1 MLKICMR
8 QVAVITLFV
17 AGFCCAL
24 KPQDSLA
31 REENNYEVDFSYERF
46 FRLNTPLNK
55 TAADQWMGVSFRT
68 QRPDPRFY
76 WDGFIDID
84 TRLYLKGGTET
95 DFIYSAPEF
104 YIQRDDS
111 YSTSAVEI
119 DENGNEV
126 QVERE
131 VKALFSFGR
140 RLLDWNE
147 HERYWQ
153 LGYLNGQQG
162 FALLGEKQEGLTGI
176 HFNADTR
183 VFRANIF
190 FSYLFIP
197 SLNPSIGEE
206 NGRITSNSEWV
217 RLPPTQTIYNGVPAE
232 IAYQINE
239 PKIHR
244 VLLNKSLGASF
255 DLKWTQEGFLRAYA
269 IYKPENKIRVNAQA
283 YYDTATGKV
292 QVEANPVVNHHLL
305 YGLQFHQNLSQHFNF
320 IAGIDV
326 NDPNARLGKDFD
338 VLDPVQLREQNRTF
352 DSEFFRILPSYDRES
367 YAHYSLTYNNRRL
380 ILGSHYI
387 HLISDNERGNDDFFS
402 DTVKW
407 KSALGLYGKYFVT
420 DKWDILVD
428 WRYDFVREDN
438 ILKSETSY
446 FFWPNLHF
454 SLGFELL
461 KAPDRNSYW
470 SAYRANDIVYTGVV
484 YTY

>member
-1 MLKICMR
+1 MLKIWLR
-8 QVAVITLFV
+8 QLAVI
-17 AGFCCAL
+17 AL
-24 KPQDSLA
+24 VLGGIYCEKASAYD
-31 REENNYEVDFSYERF
+31 VDFSYERF

-55 TAADQWMGVSFRT
+55 SEADQWIGSSFRT
-68 QRPDPRFY
+68 ERPDPALY
-76 WDGFIDID
+76 WDYYLEGD
-84 TRLYLKGGTET
+84 TRLYFGGGT
-95 DFIYSAPEF
+95 DFNYSAPEF
-104 YIQRDDS
+104 YLQRDDS
-111 YSTSAVEI
+111 YLRTS
-119 DENGNEV
+119 
-126 QVERE
+126 QVEE
-131 VKALFSFGR
+131 ESGETVQLEEKIGLQFSFGR

-162 FALLGEKQEGLTGI
+162 FSLLSEKQEGLTGI
-176 HFNADTR
+176 HFTGSTDLI
-183 VFRANIF
+183 RANIF

-197 SLNPSIGEE
+197 TLNPSIDEE
-206 NGRITSNSEWV
+206 NGRITSTSEWM
-217 RLPPTQTIYNGVPAE
+217 RRPPTQTIYNGVPAE
-232 IAYQINE
+232 IAYQINY
-239 PKIHR
+239 PDLNR
-244 VLLNKSLGASF
+244 VLFNKSLGGSL
-255 DLKWTQEGFLRAYA
+255 DLKWTEQGFFRIYG

-283 YYDTATGKV
+283 YYDTVSQKV

-305 YGLQFHQNLSQHFNF
+305 YGVQVHQQLSEHFNF
-320 IAGIDV
+320 IAGLDV

-338 VLDPVQLREQNRTF
+338 VLDPVQMREQNRTF
-352 DSEFFRILPSYDRES
+352 DSEFFKILPSYDRES

-387 HLISDNERGNDDFFS
+387 HLLSDNERGNDDFFS

-407 KSALGLYGKYFVT
+407 RSALGLYGKYYVT
-420 DKWDILVD
+420 DKWDLLLD
-428 WRYDFVREDN
+428 WRYDFAREDN
-438 ILKSETSY
+438 ILKGETNY